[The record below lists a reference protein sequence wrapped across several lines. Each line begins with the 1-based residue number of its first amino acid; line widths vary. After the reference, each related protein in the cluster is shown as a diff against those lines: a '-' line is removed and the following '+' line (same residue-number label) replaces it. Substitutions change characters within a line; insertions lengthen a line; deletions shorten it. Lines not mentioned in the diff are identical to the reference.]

1 VDGLSGS
8 VTLSIVHPDAGHPEN
23 CGGSN
28 RDNQPRLPDIS
39 FPGIF
44 LLLILGA
51 G

>member
-1 VDGLSGS
+1 LSGS
-8 VTLSIVHPDAGHPEN
+8 VTLSIVHPDAGIRKIAV
-23 CGGSN
+23 GSN
-28 RDNQPRLPDIS
+28 GDNQPPLPDIS